1 MPRAPEYDRGHV
13 LAEAMKVFW
22 RDGYDATSIQK
33 LTAAMDINRG
43 SLYQAFGSK
52 AGLFEEVLKYYVDH
66 FQDPVGALVANAE
79 PAVAIRSVFYAMFL
93 IDNPKY
99 NSWGCLL
106 YNTVSELTHTEPE
119 LAGRAVQ
126 YLEQLSEFFE
136 VRIDAV
142 QQQGKM
148 NQNCSAAVYGKYLI
162 ALCGGLRLGEK
173 MGVEKSALKT
183 MIDTGIAPMLANFSA
198 QTLNTSDNMEALH
211 AEPVAVDFGPLNK

>member
-33 LTAAMDINRG
+33 LTASMGINRG

-66 FQDPVGALVANAE
+66 FQDPVGVLVANVE
-79 PAVAIRSVFYAMFL
+79 PAVAIRSVFYSMFL

-106 YNTVSELTHTEPE
+106 YNTVSELTHTKPE
-119 LAGRAVQ
+119 LAGCAMQ
-126 YLEQLSEFFE
+126 YLEQLSDFFE
-136 VRIDAV
+136 VRIDAA
-142 QQQGKM
+142 QQQGQM

-162 ALCGGLRLGEK
+162 TLCGGLRLAEK
-173 MGVEKSALKT
+173 MGLEKSALKT
-183 MIDTGIAPMLANFSA
+183 MIDMGIAPMLANFSA
-198 QTLNTSDNMEALH
+198 QTSNASGNVETLPEAT
-211 AEPVAVDFGPLNK
+211 VAVDFGPLNK

>member
-1 MPRAPEYDRGHV
+1 MPRKPEYDREHV

-52 AGLFEEVLKYYVDH
+52 ARLFEQVLKYYVVH
-66 FQDPVGALVANAE
+66 FQDPVGALVANVE

-119 LAGRAVQ
+119 LAARAVQ

-136 VRIDAV
+136 VRIDAA
-142 QQQGKM
+142 QQQGQM

-162 ALCGGLRLGEK
+162 TLCGGLRLTEK
-173 MGVEKSALKT
+173 MGLEKPALKT
-183 MIDTGIAPMLANFSA
+183 LIDMGIAPMLADFSG
-198 QTLNTSDNMEALH
+198 QTSDASGN
-211 AEPVAVDFGPLNK
+211 AETLPAATVVVDFGPLNE

>member
-1 MPRAPEYDRGHV
+1 MPRTPEYDRGHV

-211 AEPVAVDFGPLNK
+211 AEPVAVDFGPLSK